1 MRTNL
6 TGCSTSGSRL
16 YLNACREECVRW
28 REQIHPAF
36 SISSHILANTD
47 YNQLREQSTLLP
59 DMISS
64 IWLMPSPG
72 PFRCRGNL
80 Q

>member
-6 TGCSTSGSRL
+6 TGCPTGSSGL
-16 YLNACREECVRW
+16 YLYACRKERVR
-28 REQIHPAF
+28 RRDQIHLYF
-36 SISSHILANTD
+36 SINSHILANTD

-64 IWLMPSPG
+64 IWLMLSLG